1 RSTITMGSRCGIRV
15 VIGASAT
22 LFSKLIDDNGSHF
35 SSGNHEVGHLHFAFH
50 HGHAHHFL
58 EDMYG
63 GPEFLSGTGAR
74 KYFHVFN
81 RPDIPDRRR
90 QASEEVII
98 TLVQGDGLGKVLD
111 NRRFR
116 QVARRVGQYVV
127 GRNRKSGGNRF
138 IAMLHQFVHEDKWW
152 PLRNQVKQFIEGRE

>member
-1 RSTITMGSRCGIRV
+1 MFSSMPISESSPSETNRQPGVTKNEVWVCRPSSKTTRSTITMGSRCGIRV
-15 VIGASAT
+15 VMGASAT
-22 LFSKLIDDNGSHF
+22 VCSQLIDDNGSHF
-35 SSGNHEVGHLHFAFH
+35 SSGNHEVGHLHFASH

-58 EDMYG
+58 EDRYG

-111 NRRFR
+111 NPRFR
-116 QVARRVGQYVV
+116 QVARRVGQ
-127 GRNRKSGGNRF
+127 
-138 IAMLHQFVHEDKWW
+138 
-152 PLRNQVKQFIEGRE
+152 